1 MKKIMLTAGMLF
13 TCIVSAQVAIG
24 KDSVEIKGILD
35 FGSDNDKGI
44 ILPIAEI
51 SETVTYANG
60 SMLMDKN
67 DLKVKVFQENGWLE
81 LSEEGSIEVQFD
93 ESNNPLSTA
102 AVFNESDETGEG
114 VIIGEVDGNGNT
126 SSGAS
131 GVLVLEADDK
141 ALILPNVASPHITV
155 KSPVAGTLCYDT
167 DSDSLAVFDGKV
179 WNYWK

>member
-1 MKKIMLTAGMLF
+1 MKKIMLMSGILI

-24 KDSVEIKGILD
+24 KESVENKGILE
-35 FGSDNDKGI
+35 FGSDNNKGI

-51 SETVTYANG
+51 SQTLSYTDG

-67 DLKVKVFQENGWLE
+67 DLKVKVFQDNAWLE
-81 LSEEGSIEVQFD
+81 LSEQGSIAVQYD
-93 ESNNPLSTA
+93 DDDNALSTA
-102 AVFNESDETGEG
+102 AVINESEETGEG
-114 VIIGEVDGNGNT
+114 VVIMGEEGSSVNT
-126 SSGAS
+126 AT
-131 GVLVLEADDK
+131 GVLVLEANDK
-141 ALILPNVASPHITV
+141 ALILPKVASPHRSV